1 VNHQNHT
8 VQPGKTDAAPRSNG
22 NGPSSSS
29 SSLPEDGVAHKSR
42 NKKKEEPEPAPV
54 TGDIL
59 QANMNFSSAATQRS
73 LA

>member
-1 VNHQNHT
+1 
-8 VQPGKTDAAPRSNG
+8 
-22 NGPSSSS
+22 
-29 SSLPEDGVAHKSR
+29 VAHKSR